1 MDRNIYD
8 VLEDITDAYYC
19 ELVASEVRDDL
30 LKILEDDLK
39 NDLEKVLV
47 KIKQYGELANK

>member
-39 NDLEKVLV
+39 NDLEKVLD
-47 KIKQYGELANK
+47 KIKKYGELANK

>member
-8 VLEDITDAYYC
+8 VLEDITDSYYC

-39 NDLEKVLV
+39 NDLEKVLY

>member
-19 ELVASEVRDDL
+19 ELVASELRDDVL
-30 LKILEDDLK
+30 EILTDDLK
-39 NDLEKVLV
+39 NDLEKVLY

>member
-1 MDRNIYD
+1 MDRNIYEILQNIA
-8 VLEDITDAYYC
+8 VAYHC

-39 NDLEKVLV
+39 NDLEKVLA

>member
-39 NDLEKVLV
+39 NDLEKVLD
-47 KIKQYGELANK
+47 KIKQYGKIANK